1 LLLTVRINNLKFTV
15 AIMTKY
21 ILYTSLLM
29 FVMGFAI
36 IVYFYETQ
44 KPIKLKDLREY
55 VGETVLI
62 EGNVVEVDKTKS
74 GRIKLKITDNTSTA
88 WLIIPVN
95 KSCKRVIAVG
105 RVSEFMGDYYIFVY
119 REKDILLCKT

>member
-1 LLLTVRINNLKFTV
+1 MKYVLYSSFLLFLMGLAV
-15 AIMTKY
+15 IM
-21 ILYTSLLM
+21 
-29 FVMGFAI
+29 
-36 IVYFYETQ
+36 YFYETQ

-55 VGETVLI
+55 VGETVLV
-62 EGNVVEVDKTKS
+62 EGNVIEVDKTKS